1 MNMRNGLLNPRQ
13 EKALELYKDPAGDTF
28 GNRKQSMIKAGFSA
42 GYANN
47 PLSHHLDWFTDNIVQ
62 RVSMIQKAEKNIE
75 EALNY
80 EVHRHSDMTKAE
92 LELYKIKQN
101 ASQFVAKTLARSKY
115 GDDKDK
121 SAPSFTVVIKKY
133 GEDKELS
140 AIDVSAEDIE
150 GLTG

>member
-1 MNMRNGLLNPRQ
+1 MMPSKNILTPKQ
-13 EKALELYKDPAGDTF
+13 EKALELYKDPASDTF
-28 GNRKQSMIKAGFSA
+28 GNRLRSMIGA
-42 GYANN
+42 GYEDSYARNAVSSN
-47 PLSHHLDWFTDNIVQ
+47 IAWFTDNVVQ
-62 RVSMIQKAEKNIE
+62 RVSMIQKAERNIE

-80 EVHRHSDMTKAE
+80 EVHRHADMTKAE

-140 AIDVSAEDIE
+140 TIDVSAEDIE